1 MSKEKLWELYL
12 SKNPAL
18 LKDEIRFTQAGL
30 AKFFQTTYDV
40 AYRQGFRQD
49 PDTDEYEEDEYPT
62 QDSSAAFQDL
72 LNIFGMRR

>member
-40 AYRQGFRQD
+40 AYRQGFRQE
-49 PDTDEYEEDEYPT
+49 PDTDECEEDDTPQCAYTPSVDE
-62 QDSSAAFQDL
+62 L
-72 LNIFGMRR
+72 LNLFGMRR

>member
-49 PDTDEYEEDEYPT
+49 PDTDEYEEDDTPQFANTASVEE
-62 QDSSAAFQDL
+62 L
-72 LNIFGMRR
+72 LSMFGMRR